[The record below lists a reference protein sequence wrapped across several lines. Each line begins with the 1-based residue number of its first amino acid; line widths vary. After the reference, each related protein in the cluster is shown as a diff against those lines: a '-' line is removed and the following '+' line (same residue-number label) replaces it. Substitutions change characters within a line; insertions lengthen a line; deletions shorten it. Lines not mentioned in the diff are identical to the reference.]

1 MLVAELFVANTLNI
15 VFYLQ
20 YLKEPGN
27 KTKFIQSSLS
37 VNVLSQISQ
46 VAISLL
52 EYMLAAFLL
61 ISLFK
66 IRESLKGS
74 SFNFMAM
81 KVHLTALICQ
91 FSTRWIVWISV
102 LIHDDNETLETVFT
116 VISIFFKSLV
126 VGI

>member
-81 KVHLTALICQ
+81 KVHLTTLICQ

-102 LIHDDNETLETVFT
+102 LIHDDNETLERVFT